1 MYRSETVFRSETAGA
16 VGDHRPPAPDRP
28 PVRVL
33 LATDAVFY
41 RDGLAEALA
50 RRTDLHLVDVADDAG
65 TTVRLATASRP
76 DVVLLDA
83 TMPGSFPCTQELRSL
98 APQSHVVVMAIV
110 DELGIVPWAE
120 AGARGYVTRSSGID
134 AVVATVRSAARGEFA
149 CSPRVA
155 AALGRRLEELAS
167 EARPAAGGPASLTRR
182 EREIV
187 DLIDRG
193 LSNKEI
199 AGRLVIQVSTV
210 KNHVH
215 RILEKLGVDG
225 RRDAATIVRHYRG
238 GHEGARR

>member
-1 MYRSETVFRSETAGA
+1 MLGSGTADA
-16 VGDHRPPAPDRP
+16 VGQPLQQGASTS
-28 PVRVL
+28 PVRIL

-41 RDGLAEALA
+41 RDGLAEALDRRADLCLEAVAADA
-50 RRTDLHLVDVADDAG
+50 R
-65 TTVRLATASRP
+65 TTVRLTVARRP

-83 TMPGSFPCTQELRSL
+83 TMPASFSCTQELRCL
-98 APQSHVVVMAIV
+98 APESHVVVMAIV
-110 DELGIVPWAE
+110 DEIGIVPWAE
-120 AGARGYVTRSSGID
+120 AGARGYVTRSSGLE

-167 EARPAAGGPASLTRR
+167 DARPMTDGPASLTHR

-199 AGRLVIQVSTV
+199 AASLFIQVSTV

-215 RILEKLGVDG
+215 RILEKLGVEG
-225 RRDAATIVRHYRG
+225 RREAATLVRDYRG
-238 GHEGARR
+238 AHSLTRP

>member
-1 MYRSETVFRSETAGA
+1 MFRSGTADS
-16 VGDHRPPAPDRP
+16 VGDGPRQGPTGRL
-28 PVRVL
+28 VRIL

-41 RDGLAEALA
+41 RDGLAEALD
-50 RRTDLHLVDVADDAG
+50 RRTGLDLVEVADDAR
-65 TTVRLATASRP
+65 TTVRLAAACRP

-83 TMPGSFPCTQELRSL
+83 TMPGSFPCTQELRCL
-98 APQSHVVVMAIV
+98 APDSHVVVMAIV
-110 DELGIVPWAE
+110 DEIGIVPWAE
-120 AGARGYVTRSSGID
+120 AGARGYVTRSSGLD

-149 CSPRVA
+149 CSPQVA

-167 EARPAAGGPASLTRR
+167 EVRPSTDGPASLTRR

-199 AGRLVIQVSTV
+199 AGRLFIQVSTV

-215 RILEKLGVDG
+215 RILEKLGVDS
-225 RRDAATIVRHYRG
+225 RREAATIVRQHRG
-238 GHEGARR
+238 AHDPAHL